1 MVAMGQ
7 IPDSLFGFEASGIIT
22 RIAPDVISLQP
33 GQRVSCLGHG
43 AHRTHF
49 RSPASFCQIIPDDI
63 TFEEAAGLPLVHAT
77 AYHALVNIMR
87 VRNGQTI
94 LIHAAAGGVGQAA
107 IQLAKHFKME
117 IFATVG
123 SADKRALVREEY
135 GIPDDHIFHSRD
147 TSFAKGVK
155 RMTGGR
161 GVDCVL
167 NSLAGEQLRQTWHCI
182 APFGTF
188 VEIGL
193 KDILGNT
200 RLDMRPFIQD
210 ATFSFLNLQHVQKA
224 RPELMAAI
232 LEETF
237 GLLRQKVTRP
247 VFPLTVFPISDV
259 ENAFRVMQAGKH
271 RGKLVLS
278 YSRAD
283 VVKVHRN
290 PSAELKLKSNG
301 TYVLVGGFGGIGSSL
316 AHLLVEHG
324 ARNIAFI
331 SRSGTSSEVAKNLL
345 VELKKRDAVVKAY
358 NCDISDEAAL
368 QRMLRQCASE
378 MPPIKGV
385 IQCAMVLRDTLFE
398 NMNHTQWTESIRPKV
413 QGTWN
418 LHTHLPKE
426 LNFFIILSSFAGVF
440 GNRGQANYAAAG
452 AYEDAF
458 AHYRRSLGLKAVAID
473 LGIMRE
479 VGVLATGAAN
489 ASRDLKDWE
498 IPFGIRQIELH
509 ALIRKIIASEAN
521 DDDDVGAQVLTGFA
535 TGGGVAAANIRRPFY
550 FDDPRFSVLE
560 MTGQRS
566 QDGSGADADATVS
579 LKAQLSAAK
588 TVEAACEAVTVCLVD
603 KVAAMM
609 QTSVEEIDSGRRL
622 HSFGVDSLVAVE
634 VRNWLTKEANADV
647 TVFDILAA
655 VPITALAAIVV
666 AKSSLVAKDENGKG
680 TE

>member
-22 RIAPDVISLQP
+22 RVASDVKSLQP

-49 RSPASFCQIIPDDI
+49 RSPAAFCQVIPDDI

-77 AYHALVNIMR
+77 AYHALVNVVR
-87 VRNGQTI
+87 VRKGQTI

-107 IQLAKHFKME
+107 IQLAKHYEME

-123 SADKRALVREEY
+123 SADKRALVQEEY
-135 GIPDDHIFHSRD
+135 GIPDDHIFYSRD
-147 TSFAKGVK
+147 TSFAKGIK
-155 RMTGGR
+155 RITGGR
-161 GVDCVL
+161 GVDCIL

-224 RPELMAAI
+224 RPELMAEI
-232 LEETF
+232 LKETF

-247 VFPLTVFPISDV
+247 VSPLTIFPISDV

-278 YSRAD
+278 FSPEH

-290 PSAELKLKSNG
+290 PSAELRLKSNG

-331 SRSGTSSEVAKNLL
+331 SRSEASSEEAKNLL
-345 VELKKRDAVVKAY
+345 AELKKDAVVKAY
-358 NCDISDEAAL
+358 SCDISDEAAL
-368 QRMLRQCASE
+368 QGTVQQCASE

-385 IQCAMVLRDTLFE
+385 IQCAMVLRDALFE
-398 NMNHTQWTESIRPKV
+398 NMNHRQWTESIRPKV

-418 LHTHLPKE
+418 LHEHLPKE
-426 LNFFIILSSFAGVF
+426 LDFFIILSSFAGVF

-458 AHYRRSLGLKAVAID
+458 AHYRRSLGLKAVSID

-479 VGVLATGAAN
+479 VGVLATGTAN

-498 IPFGIRQIELH
+498 VPFGIRQIELH
-509 ALIRKIIASEAN
+509 ALIRKIIASEASN
-521 DDDDVGAQVLTGFA
+521 DDDVGAQVLTGFA
-535 TGGGVAAANIRRPFY
+535 TGGGVANAGIRRPFY
-550 FDDPRFSVLE
+550 FEDPRFSVLE
-560 MTGQRS
+560 LTGQRS
-566 QDGSGADADATVS
+566 QDGNADTEATVS

-588 TVEAACEAVTVCLVD
+588 TVEAACEAVTICLVD
-603 KVAAMM
+603 KIATMM
-609 QTSVEEIDSGRRL
+609 QTSVEEIDSGRPL

-634 VRNWLTKEANADV
+634 VRNWLTKEAKADV

-655 VPITALAAIVV
+655 VPITSLAQIVV
-666 AKSSLVAKDENGKG
+666 SKSALVSKGEESKG